1 MNKLASKSEIMKLF
15 HDEMTLMCGGFA
27 NRGNPKKL
35 IDMVVESGVQNLSVI
50 SNDAGDPD
58 LTIGRLIRSRQA
70 RRLTASH
77 VGMNPELG
85 QAVLEGRMELELS
98 PQGTLAER
106 VRCGGAGM
114 GGVLIKTGLGT
125 VIEEGKQKIE
135 VNGQTYLLELPLTA
149 DVALVK
155 AHKADSLGNLVYKG
169 TQRNFNPLVA
179 MAGKTVIVEAD
190 EIVPVGVLDMDE
202 IHTPGVFVSFV
213 WNGKEDSRHVRY

>member
-1 MNKLASKSEIMKLF
+1 MNKLASKSEIIKLF
-15 HDEMTLMCGGFA
+15 HDNMTLMIGGFA
-27 NRGNPKKL
+27 NRGNARKL
-35 IDMVVESGVQNLSVI
+35 IDMVVESGVQNIAVI

-58 LTIGRLIRSRQA
+58 LTIGRLIRSGQA
-70 RRLTASH
+70 KKLTASH

-85 QAVLEGRMELELS
+85 EAVLAGRMELELS

-106 VRCGGAGM
+106 VRCGGAGL

-149 DVALVK
+149 DIALVK
-155 AHKADSLGNLVYKG
+155 AYKSDPMGNLVYKG

-179 MAGKTVIVEAD
+179 MAGKTVIVEAE
-190 EIVPVGVLDMDE
+190 EIVPIGTLDMDE
-202 IHTPGVFVSFV
+202 IHTPGVFVSMV
-213 WNGKEDSRHVRY
+213 WDRKEE

>member
-15 HDEMTLMCGGFA
+15 HDNMTLMCGGFA

-58 LTIGRLIRSRQA
+58 LTVGRFIRSGQA
-70 RRLTASH
+70 KKLTASH

-85 QAVLEGRMELELS
+85 EAVLAGRMKLELS

-106 VRCGGAGM
+106 IRCGGTGM

-125 VIEEGKQKIE
+125 VIEEGKEKIE

-149 DVALVK
+149 DFALVK
-155 AHKADSLGNLVYKG
+155 AYKADTMGNLVYKG
-169 TQRNFNPLVA
+169 TQRNFNPIVA
-179 MAGKTVIVEAD
+179 MAGKTVIVEAE
-190 EIVPVGVLDMDE
+190 EIVPVGSLDMDE
-202 IHTPGVFVSFV
+202 IHTPGVFVSLV
-213 WNGKEDSRHVRY
+213 WDGKEE

>member
-1 MNKLASKSEIMKLF
+1 MNKLVSKSEIIKLF
-15 HDEMTLMCGGFA
+15 HDDMTLMCGGFA
-27 NRGNPKKL
+27 NRGNPRKL
-35 IDMVVESGVQNLSVI
+35 IDMVVESGVQNLSII

-70 RRLTASH
+70 KKLIASH

-106 VRCGGAGM
+106 IRCGGTGM

-135 VNGQTYLLELPLTA
+135 VNGQSYLLELPLTA
-149 DVALVK
+149 EIALVK
-155 AHKADSLGNLVYKG
+155 AYKADALGNLVYRG

-179 MAGKTVIVEAD
+179 MAGKTVIVEAE
-190 EIVPVGVLDMDE
+190 EIVPVGALDMDE
-202 IHTPGVFVSFV
+202 IHTPGVFVSLV
-213 WNGKEDSRHVRY
+213 WNGKEE